1 MEEDQ
6 QNQNKNEKPRY
17 YATDFN
23 EIKENLSDEEKQ
35 LFERY
40 KEMLSGIIPADSAS
54 SAPSNDDAFSSA
66 SSAPANDDAF
76 SSASSAPANDD
87 AFTSASSAPANDD
100 AFTSASSAPSN
111 DAPSLKTLL
120 NHLKDISQKTM
131 KQMAGGKL
139 DIQVT
144 CPKCGKRHCFIKV
157 DNGLTHCWSCNWSGY
172 LEEMKSLL
180 GKGSGKVNG
189 NYYANAQKKQQDEHK
204 AKDYVPML
212 PDDFR
217 EIDAETRSWLYPI
230 YPFKTQE
237 EQQQFIDHFHPANLP
252 SRHPKAR
259 PLITASELASLQGMV
274 QRYIQAMKL
283 SPDIIVQEGVMCA
296 WMKQTADDSKS
307 EDPKGVVMVPAIAY
321 CNYLDGKIINVK
333 FRSVQQHPV
342 TGEWS
347 KLFCQVSPTK
357 PCAPYGIDSINL
369 LRPDAQ
375 PIRQLIITE
384 GEKDRLTL
392 MTCGFPY
399 VLSIANGAS
408 TNIEESHEAFDEWI
422 QQAGEIIICGDTDR
436 PGRRLVKLLI
446 EQYQT
451 RAKVTTLPQGKKD
464 ISEVYE
470 AFGSREVQRIIAEA
484 QGISDADIYDLSEHK
499 EDILDIMMGNYDR
512 GYEVGMGGLTDGIFH
527 PTSEGGLI
535 ILTGRPNSGKTDFLN
550 CLMAHLMYHNQKRVA
565 FFSFEKP
572 IKGKHVREIAR
583 IALGVRNTENM
594 DGAESPEEARQEN
607 RRVLDF
613 LSEHMV
619 DFDTKTRLP
628 DSNYII
634 GMMEAMMN
642 RKKQKIDY
650 LVIDPYVFINMTEGG
665 SRATETEKVRLM
677 LTKLQAW
684 SRTRH
689 IWTVV
694 VAHPR
699 IQYKDGHEA
708 FPPLD
713 IYSVAGSAQWANLA
727 DFLLTV
733 NRISKPEEGK
743 MFTIVEMLKVR
754 DQEFC
759 HPGKVYYVRQPCG
772 RYDERESENDCI
784 AEAMQGKVL
793 AKDDEPWR

>member
-54 SAPSNDDAFSSA
+54 SAP
-66 SSAPANDDAF
+66 ANDDAF
-76 SSASSAPANDD
+76 SSGSSSTANDASFATSSSSPANDD
-87 AFTSASSAPANDD
+87 APSSSSAPA
-100 AFTSASSAPSN
+100 N

-120 NHLKDISQKTM
+120 NHLKNISQKTM

-139 DIQVT
+139 DIRVT

-189 NYYANAQKKQQDEHK
+189 NYYANAQKKQQNEHK

-212 PDDFR
+212 PDDFL

-237 EQQQFIDHFHPANLP
+237 EQQQFIDHFHPANLL
-252 SRHPKAR
+252 SRHPKSR
-259 PLITASELASLQGMV
+259 PLITASELASLQLMV

-296 WMKQTADDSKS
+296 WMKQTADDTKS
-307 EDPKGVVMVPAIAY
+307 EDPKGVEMVPAIAY

-333 FRSVQQHPV
+333 FRSVQQHPI

-470 AFGSREVQRIIAEA
+470 AFGSREVQRIISEA

-550 CLMAHLMYHNQKRVA
+550 CLMAHLMYHNQKCVA

-594 DGAESPEEARQEN
+594 DGAESPDEARQEN
-607 RRVLDF
+607 QKVLDY

>member
-23 EIKENLSDEEKQ
+23 EIKENLSDEEKL

-54 SAPSNDDAFSSA
+54 SAP
-66 SSAPANDDAF
+66 ANDDA
-76 SSASSAPANDD
+76 SSS
-87 AFTSASSAPANDD
+87 
-100 AFTSASSAPSN
+100 SSAPSN

-139 DIQVT
+139 DIRVT

-212 PDDFR
+212 PDDFL

-237 EQQQFIDHFHPANLP
+237 EQQQFIDHFHPANLL

-259 PLITASELASLQGMV
+259 PLISASQLSSLQSMV

-283 SPDIIVQEGVMCA
+283 SPDIIIQEGVMCA
-296 WMKQTADDSKS
+296 WMKQNADDSKS

-583 IALGVRNTENM
+583 IALGVRNTEDM

-793 AKDDEPWR
+793 AKDDEPWKGMGSVEC

>member
-23 EIKENLSDEEKQ
+23 EIKENLSDEEKL

-54 SAPSNDDAFSSA
+54 SAP
-66 SSAPANDDAF
+66 ANDDAF
-76 SSASSAPANDD
+76 SSASS
-87 AFTSASSAPANDD
+87 S
-100 AFTSASSAPSN
+100 PSN
-111 DAPSLKTLL
+111 DAPSPKNLL
-120 NHLKDISQKTM
+120 NHLKNISQKTM
-131 KQMAGGKL
+131 KLMAGGKL
-139 DIQVT
+139 DIRVT

-204 AKDYVPML
+204 SKDYVPML

-237 EQQQFIDHFHPANLP
+237 EQQQFIDHFHPANLL

-259 PLITASELASLQGMV
+259 PLITATELASLQSMV

-296 WMKQTADDSKS
+296 WMKQTADDTKS
-307 EDPKGVVMVPAIAY
+307 EDPKGVEMVPAIAY

-375 PIRQLIITE
+375 SIRQLIITE

-422 QQAGEIIICGDTDR
+422 KQAGEIIICGDTDR

-464 ISEVYE
+464 ISEVYD

-583 IALGVRNTENM
+583 IALGVRNTEDM

-607 RRVLDF
+607 QKVLDY

-642 RKKQKIDY
+642 RKTQKIDY

>member
-1 MEEDQ
+1 MQEDQ

-23 EIKENLSDEEKQ
+23 EIKENLSDEEKL

-40 KEMLSGIIPADSAS
+40 KEMLSGIIPAD
-54 SAPSNDDAFSSA
+54 D
-66 SSAPANDDAF
+66 
-76 SSASSAPANDD
+76 
-87 AFTSASSAPANDD
+87 T
-100 AFTSASSAPSN
+100 
-111 DAPSLKTLL
+111 PSLKPLL
-120 NHLKDISQKTM
+120 NHLKNISQKTM
-131 KQMAGGKL
+131 KQMARGKL
-139 DIQVT
+139 DIRVT

-212 PDDFR
+212 PDDFL

-237 EQQQFIDHFHPANLP
+237 EQQQFINHFHPANLL

-259 PLITASELASLQGMV
+259 PLITAPELASLQGMV

-283 SPDIIVQEGVMCA
+283 SPDIIIQEGVMCA
-296 WMKQTADDSKS
+296 WMKQNADDPKS
-307 EDPKGVVMVPAIAY
+307 EDPKGVEMVPAIAY

-512 GYEVGMGGLTDGIFH
+512 GYEVGMGELTDGIFH

-583 IALGVRNTENM
+583 IALGVRNTEDM

-665 SRATETEKVRLM
+665 SRATEKVRLM

>member
-1 MEEDQ
+1 MEEEQ

-40 KEMLSGIIPADSAS
+40 KQMLSGIIPADSDSAS
-54 SAPSNDDAFSSA
+54 PAKDDAFPPASA
-66 SSAPANDDAF
+66 APAND
-76 SSASSAPANDD
+76 ASS
-87 AFTSASSAPANDD
+87 SS
-100 AFTSASSAPSN
+100 SSPSN
-111 DAPSLKTLL
+111 DAASPKPLL
-120 NHLKDISQKTM
+120 NHLKNISQKTM

-139 DIQVT
+139 DIRVT

-212 PDDFR
+212 PDDFL

-237 EQQQFIDHFHPANLP
+237 EQQQFIDHFHPANLL

-259 PLITASELASLQGMV
+259 PLISATQLASLQGMV

-296 WMKQTADDSKS
+296 WMKQNADDPKS
-307 EDPKGVVMVPAIAY
+307 EDPKGVEMVPAIAY

-333 FRSVQQHPV
+333 FRSVQQHPI

-375 PIRQLIITE
+375 SIRQLIITE

-583 IALGVRNTENM
+583 IALGVRNTEDM

>member
-23 EIKENLSDEEKQ
+23 EIKENLSDEEKL

-54 SAPSNDDAFSSA
+54 SAPANDDAPSS
-66 SSAPANDDAF
+66 SSAPAND
-76 SSASSAPANDD
+76 
-87 AFTSASSAPANDD
+87 
-100 AFTSASSAPSN
+100 APS
-111 DAPSLKTLL
+111 PKTLL
-120 NHLKDISQKTM
+120 NHLKNISQKTM

-139 DIQVT
+139 DIRVT

-212 PDDFR
+212 PDDFL

-237 EQQQFIDHFHPANLP
+237 DQQQFIDHFHPANLL

-259 PLITASELASLQGMV
+259 PLISATQLASLQGMV

-283 SPDIIVQEGVMCA
+283 SPDIIIQEGVMCA

-550 CLMAHLMYHNQKRVA
+550 CLMAHLMYHSQKRVA

-583 IALGVRNTENM
+583 IALGVRNTEDM

-793 AKDDEPWR
+793 AKDDEPWKGMGSVEC

>member
-54 SAPSNDDAFSSA
+54 SAP
-66 SSAPANDDAF
+66 ANDDAF
-76 SSASSAPANDD
+76 SSGSSSTANDASFATSSSSPANDD
-87 AFTSASSAPANDD
+87 APSSSSAPA
-100 AFTSASSAPSN
+100 N

-120 NHLKDISQKTM
+120 NHLKNISQKTM

-139 DIQVT
+139 DIRVT

-204 AKDYVPML
+204 TKDYVPML
-212 PDDFR
+212 PDDFL

-230 YPFKTQE
+230 YPFKNQE
-237 EQQQFIDHFHPANLP
+237 DQQQFIDHFHPANLL

-259 PLITASELASLQGMV
+259 PLISATELASLQSMV
-274 QRYIQAMKL
+274 QRYIQAMKI

-296 WMKQTADDSKS
+296 WMKQTADDPKS
-307 EDPKGVVMVPAIAY
+307 EDPKGVEMVPAIAY

-333 FRSVQQHPV
+333 FRSVQQHPI

-347 KLFCQVSPTK
+347 KLFCQFSPTK

-470 AFGSREVQRIIAEA
+470 AFGSREVQRIISEA

-499 EDILDIMMGNYDR
+499 EDILDIMMGNYDH

-607 RRVLDF
+607 QKVLDY

-743 MFTIVEMLKVR
+743 LFTIVEMLKVR

>member
-1 MEEDQ
+1 
-6 QNQNKNEKPRY
+6 
-17 YATDFN
+17 
-23 EIKENLSDEEKQ
+23 
-35 LFERY
+35 
-40 KEMLSGIIPADSAS
+40 
-54 SAPSNDDAFSSA
+54 
-66 SSAPANDDAF
+66 
-76 SSASSAPANDD
+76 
-87 AFTSASSAPANDD
+87 
-100 AFTSASSAPSN
+100 
-111 DAPSLKTLL
+111 
-120 NHLKDISQKTM
+120 M
-131 KQMAGGKL
+131 KLMAGGKL
-139 DIQVT
+139 NIRVT

-212 PDDFR
+212 PDDFL

-237 EQQQFIDHFHPANLP
+237 EQQQFIDHFHPANLL

-259 PLITASELASLQGMV
+259 PLISATQLASLQGMV
-274 QRYIQAMKL
+274 QRYIQAMKI
-283 SPDIIVQEGVMCA
+283 SPDIIIQEGVMCA
-296 WMKQTADDSKS
+296 WMKQNADDSKS

-342 TGEWS
+342 TGGWS

-583 IALGVRNTENM
+583 IALGVRNTEDM

-793 AKDDEPWR
+793 AKDDEPWKAMGSVEC

>member
-23 EIKENLSDEEKQ
+23 EIKENLSAEEKL

-54 SAPSNDDAFSSA
+54 SAP
-66 SSAPANDDAF
+66 
-76 SSASSAPANDD
+76 
-87 AFTSASSAPANDD
+87 ANDD

-111 DAPSLKTLL
+111 NAPSLKDLL
-120 NHLKDISQKTM
+120 NHLKNISQKTI
-131 KQMAGGKL
+131 KLMARGKL

-157 DNGLTHCWSCNWSGY
+157 DNGLIHCWSCNWSGY

-212 PDDFR
+212 PDDFL

-230 YPFKTQE
+230 YPFKNQE
-237 EQQQFIDHFHPANLP
+237 DQQQFIDHFHPANLL

-259 PLITASELASLQGMV
+259 PLISATELASLQAMV
-274 QRYIQAMKL
+274 QRYIQAMKI

-296 WMKQTADDSKS
+296 WMKQTADDTKS

-422 QQAGEIIICGDTDR
+422 LQAGEIIICGDTDR

-484 QGISDADIYDLSEHK
+484 QGISDADIYD
-499 EDILDIMMGNYDR
+499 
-512 GYEVGMGGLTDGIFH
+512 

-550 CLMAHLMYHNQKRVA
+550 CLMAHLMYHNQKCVA

-594 DGAESPEEARQEN
+594 DGAESPDEARQEN
-607 RRVLDF
+607 QKVLDY

>member
-1 MEEDQ
+1 MRKEDFH
-6 QNQNKNEKPRY
+6 NEKPRY
-17 YATDFN
+17 YATDFP
-23 EIKENLSDEEKQ
+23 EIMEKIPQEKRNLYPKYELQHNGSTQKT
-35 LFERY
+35 
-40 KEMLSGIIPADSAS
+40 SAD
-54 SAPSNDDAFSSA
+54 DDATNGFNSSG
-66 SSAPANDDAF
+66 STEEQPV
-76 SSASSAPANDD
+76 
-87 AFTSASSAPANDD
+87 T
-100 AFTSASSAPSN
+100 
-111 DAPSLKTLL
+111 LKML
-120 NHLKDISQKTM
+120 QKTTTDAIQLIT
-131 KQMAGGKL
+131 KGRL
-139 DIQVT
+139 DVQVT
-144 CPKCGKRHCFIKV
+144 CPKCGSHRCFVKRN
-157 DNGLTHCWSCNWSGY
+157 NGYFHCWICNNGGI
-172 LEEMKSLL
+172 LEEMKTLNHPESSRID
-180 GKGSGKVNG
+180 GA
-189 NYYANAQKKQQDEHK
+189 YYARASTQKSSRQ
-204 AKDYVPML
+204 KDKNYVPMVSS
-212 PDDFR
+212 DYK
-217 EIDAETRSWLYPI
+217 EINEEVRSWLYPL
-230 YPFKTQE
+230 YPFDSE
-237 EQQQFIDHFHPANLP
+237 EEHQQFLEHFHSPQLALTC
-252 SRHPKAR
+252 PKAR
-259 PLITASELASLQGMV
+259 PLLQPKEIETLQNQV
-274 QRYIQAMKL
+274 KSYVQAMKL
-283 SPDIIVQEGVMCA
+283 DPEVMKRTGVMCA
-296 WMKQTADDSKS
+296 YMNRKADDGKS
-307 EDPKGVVMVPAIAY
+307 EDPHGCIPVPAIAY

-333 FRSVQQHPV
+333 FRSVQHHPV

-583 IALGVRNTENM
+583 IALGVRNTEDM

>member
-6 QNQNKNEKPRY
+6 QNQDRNEKPRY

-23 EIKENLSDEEKQ
+23 EIKENLSDEEKL

-40 KEMLSGIIPADSAS
+40 KQMLSGIIPADSAS
-54 SAPSNDDAFSSA
+54 SGSSSTANDASFATSSSPSNDDASS
-66 SSAPANDDAF
+66 S
-76 SSASSAPANDD
+76 
-87 AFTSASSAPANDD
+87 
-100 AFTSASSAPSN
+100 SSAPSN
-111 DAPSLKTLL
+111 DAPSLKDLL

-131 KQMAGGKL
+131 KLMAGGKL
-139 DIQVT
+139 DIRVT
-144 CPKCGKRHCFIKV
+144 CPKCGKHHCFIKV
-157 DNGLTHCWSCNWSGY
+157 DNGMTHCWSCNWSGY

-212 PDDFR
+212 PDDFL

-230 YPFKTQE
+230 YPFRTQE
-237 EQQQFIDHFHPANLP
+237 EQQQFIDHFHPANLL

-283 SPDIIVQEGVMCA
+283 SPDIIIQEGVMCA
-296 WMKQTADDSKS
+296 WMKQTANDTKS
-307 EDPKGVVMVPAIAY
+307 EDPKGVEMVPAIAY

-464 ISEVYE
+464 ISEVYD
-470 AFGSREVQRIIAEA
+470 AFGSREVQRIISEA

-583 IALGVRNTENM
+583 IALGVRNTEDM

-607 RRVLDF
+607 RKVLDF

>member
-54 SAPSNDDAFSSA
+54 SAP
-66 SSAPANDDAF
+66 ANDDAF
-76 SSASSAPANDD
+76 SSGSSSTANDASFATSSSSPANDD
-87 AFTSASSAPANDD
+87 APSSSSAPA
-100 AFTSASSAPSN
+100 N

-120 NHLKDISQKTM
+120 NHLKNISQKTM

-139 DIQVT
+139 DIRVT

-212 PDDFR
+212 PDDFL

-230 YPFKTQE
+230 YPFKNQE
-237 EQQQFIDHFHPANLP
+237 DQQQFIDHFHPANLL

-259 PLITASELASLQGMV
+259 PLISATELASLQSMV
-274 QRYIQAMKL
+274 QRYIQAMKI

-296 WMKQTADDSKS
+296 WMKQTADDPKS
-307 EDPKGVVMVPAIAY
+307 EDPKGVEMVPAIAY

-333 FRSVQQHPV
+333 FRSVQQHPI

-347 KLFCQVSPTK
+347 KLFCQFSPTK

-470 AFGSREVQRIIAEA
+470 AFGSREVQRIISEA

-499 EDILDIMMGNYDR
+499 EDILDIMMGNYDH

-607 RRVLDF
+607 QKVLDY

>member
-23 EIKENLSDEEKQ
+23 EIKENLSDEEKL

-54 SAPSNDDAFSSA
+54 SAP
-66 SSAPANDDAF
+66 ANDDAP
-76 SSASSAPANDD
+76 SS
-87 AFTSASSAPANDD
+87 
-100 AFTSASSAPSN
+100 SSAPSN

-131 KQMAGGKL
+131 KLMAGGKL
-139 DIQVT
+139 DIRVT
-144 CPKCGKRHCFIKV
+144 SPKCGKRHCFIKV

-212 PDDFR
+212 PDDFL

-237 EQQQFIDHFHPANLP
+237 EQQHFIDHFHPANLL

-259 PLITASELASLQGMV
+259 PLISATQLASLQGMV

-283 SPDIIVQEGVMCA
+283 SPDIIIQEGVMCA

-333 FRSVQQHPV
+333 FRSVQQHPI

-369 LRPDAQ
+369 LRPDA
-375 PIRQLIITE
+375 PPLRQLIITE

-583 IALGVRNTENM
+583 IALGVRNTEDM

-733 NRISKPEEGK
+733 NRLSKPEEGK

-784 AEAMQGKVL
+784 AEAMQGKAL

>member
-23 EIKENLSDEEKQ
+23 EIMKNLSDEEKL

-54 SAPSNDDAFSSA
+54 SAP
-66 SSAPANDDAF
+66 
-76 SSASSAPANDD
+76 ANDD
-87 AFTSASSAPANDD
+87 AFTSALSAPANGASSSSAPAND
-100 AFTSASSAPSN
+100 AP
-111 DAPSLKTLL
+111 PLKALL
-120 NHLKDISQKTM
+120 NHLKDISQKTI
-131 KQMAGGKL
+131 KLMARGKL

-144 CPKCGKRHCFIKV
+144 CPKCGKHHCFIKV
-157 DNGLTHCWSCNWSGY
+157 DNGMTHCWSCNWSGY

-212 PDDFR
+212 PDDFL

-237 EQQQFIDHFHPANLP
+237 EQQQFIDHFHPANLL

-259 PLITASELASLQGMV
+259 PLITATQLASLQSMV

-283 SPDIIVQEGVMCA
+283 SPDIIVKEGVMCA
-296 WMKQTADDSKS
+296 WMKQTADDTKS
-307 EDPKGVVMVPAIAY
+307 EDPKGVEMVPAIAY

-333 FRSVQQHPV
+333 FRSVQHPV

-399 VLSIANGAS
+399 VLSIANGAN

-464 ISEVYE
+464 ISEVYD

-594 DGAESPEEARQEN
+594 DGAESPKEARLEN
-607 RRVLDF
+607 QRVLDY

>member
-23 EIKENLSDEEKQ
+23 EIKENLSDEEKL

-54 SAPSNDDAFSSA
+54 SAPANDGA
-66 SSAPANDDAF
+66 SS
-76 SSASSAPANDD
+76 S
-87 AFTSASSAPANDD
+87 
-100 AFTSASSAPSN
+100 SSAPSN
-111 DAPSLKTLL
+111 DAPSPKDLL

-131 KQMAGGKL
+131 KLMARGKL
-139 DIQVT
+139 DIRVT
-144 CPKCGKRHCFIKV
+144 CPKCGKHHCFIKV

-212 PDDFR
+212 PDDFL

-237 EQQQFIDHFHPANLP
+237 EQQQFIDHFHPANLL

-259 PLITASELASLQGMV
+259 PLISTPQLASLQSMV

-283 SPDIIVQEGVMCA
+283 SPDIIIQEGVMCA
-296 WMKQTADDSKS
+296 WMKQNADDTKS
-307 EDPKGVVMVPAIAY
+307 EDPKGVEMVPAIAY

-470 AFGSREVQRIIAEA
+470 AFGRREVQRIIAEA

-583 IALGVRNTENM
+583 IALGVRNTEDM
-594 DGAESPEEARQEN
+594 DGTESPEEARLEN

>member
-1 MEEDQ
+1 MEEEQ

-40 KEMLSGIIPADSAS
+40 KQMLSGIIPADS
-54 SAPSNDDAFSSA
+54 DSA
-66 SSAPANDDAF
+66 SPANDDAF
-76 SSASSAPANDD
+76 SSD
-87 AFTSASSAPANDD
+87 SASR
-100 AFTSASSAPSN
+100 SN
-111 DAPSLKTLL
+111 DAPSLKPLL

-139 DIQVT
+139 DIRVT

-212 PDDFR
+212 PDDFL

-237 EQQQFIDHFHPANLP
+237 EQQQFIDHFHPANLL

-259 PLITASELASLQGMV
+259 PLITATELASLQSMV

-333 FRSVQQHPV
+333 FRSVQQHLI

-408 TNIEESHEAFDEWI
+408 TNIEESHEAFDDWI

-436 PGRRLVKLLI
+436 AGRRLVKLLI

-512 GYEVGMGGLTDGIFH
+512 GYEVGMGRLTDGIFH

-550 CLMAHLMYHNQKRVA
+550 CLMAHLMYHSQKRVA

-583 IALGVRNTENM
+583 IALGVRNTEDM

-784 AEAMQGKVL
+784 AEAIQGKVL
-793 AKDDEPWR
+793 AKDDEPWREC

>member
-1 MEEDQ
+1 MEENQ
-6 QNQNKNEKPRY
+6 QNQNRNEKPRY

-23 EIKENLSDEEKQ
+23 EIKENLSDEEKL

-54 SAPSNDDAFSSA
+54 SAP
-66 SSAPANDDAF
+66 ANDAP
-76 SSASSAPANDD
+76 SSSS
-87 AFTSASSAPANDD
+87 S
-100 AFTSASSAPSN
+100 PSN
-111 DAPSLKTLL
+111 DAASFKALL
-120 NHLKDISQKTM
+120 NQLKDISQKTM
-131 KQMAGGKL
+131 KLMARGKL
-139 DIQVT
+139 DIPVT

-212 PDDFR
+212 PDDFL

-230 YPFKTQE
+230 YPFRTQE
-237 EQQQFIDHFHPANLP
+237 EQQHFIDHFHPANLL

-259 PLITASELASLQGMV
+259 PLITAPELASLQSMV

-296 WMKQTADDSKS
+296 WMKQNADDPKS
-307 EDPKGVVMVPAIAY
+307 EDPKGVEMVPAIAY

-333 FRSVQQHPV
+333 FRSVQQHPI

-375 PIRQLIITE
+375 SIRQLIITE

-408 TNIEESHEAFDEWI
+408 TNIEESHEAFDDWI

-470 AFGSREVQRIIAEA
+470 AFGRREVQRIIAEA

-499 EDILDIMMGNYDR
+499 EDILAIMMGNYDR
-512 GYEVGMGGLTDGIFH
+512 GYEVGMGELTDGIFH

-583 IALGVRNTENM
+583 IALGVRNTEDM

-607 RRVLDF
+607 RKVLDF

-650 LVIDPYVFINMTEGG
+650 LVIDPYAFINMTEGG

-793 AKDDEPWR
+793 AKDDEPWKGMLNDEC

>member
-23 EIKENLSDEEKQ
+23 EIKENLSDEEKL

-54 SAPSNDDAFSSA
+54 SAPANDGA
-66 SSAPANDDAF
+66 SS
-76 SSASSAPANDD
+76 S
-87 AFTSASSAPANDD
+87 
-100 AFTSASSAPSN
+100 SSAPSN
-111 DAPSLKTLL
+111 DAPSPKALL

-139 DIQVT
+139 DIRVT

-237 EQQQFIDHFHPANLP
+237 DQQQFIDHFHPANLL

-259 PLITASELASLQGMV
+259 PLISATELASLQSMV

-283 SPDIIVQEGVMCA
+283 SPDIIIQEGVMCA

-347 KLFCQVSPTK
+347 KFFCQVSPTK

-583 IALGVRNTENM
+583 IALGVRNTEDM
-594 DGAESPEEARQEN
+594 DGAESPEEARLEN
-607 RRVLDF
+607 CRVLDF

-650 LVIDPYVFINMTEGG
+650 LVIAPYVFINMTEGG

-759 HPGKVYYVRQPCG
+759 QPGKVYYVRQPCG

>member
-17 YATDFN
+17 YATDFK
-23 EIKENLSDEEKQ
+23 EIMKNLSDEEKL
-35 LFERY
+35 LFLRY
-40 KEMLSGIIPADSAS
+40 NQMLSGIIPADSAS
-54 SAPSNDDAFSSA
+54 SGSS
-66 SSAPANDDAF
+66 STANDDAF
-76 SSASSAPANDD
+76 SSASSSPSNDG
-87 AFTSASSAPANDD
+87 ASS
-100 AFTSASSAPSN
+100 SSAPSN
-111 DAPSLKTLL
+111 DAPPLKDLL
-120 NHLKDISQKTM
+120 NHLKNISQKTM
-131 KQMAGGKL
+131 KLMAGGKL
-139 DIQVT
+139 DIRVT

-212 PDDFR
+212 PDDFL

-230 YPFKTQE
+230 YPFKKQE
-237 EQQQFIDHFHPANLP
+237 EQQQFIDHFHPANLL

-259 PLITASELASLQGMV
+259 PLISATQLASLQGMV

-283 SPDIIVQEGVMCA
+283 SPDIIIQEGVMCA

-470 AFGSREVQRIIAEA
+470 AFGSREVKRIIAEA

-583 IALGVRNTENM
+583 IALGGQDVYHRRDAEGERPGVLSSRKGVLRAPALRQIRRKGIGERLHSRGNAGQ
-594 DGAESPEEARQEN
+594 GA
-607 RRVLDF
+607 
-613 LSEHMV
+613 
-619 DFDTKTRLP
+619 
-628 DSNYII
+628 
-634 GMMEAMMN
+634 G
-642 RKKQKIDY
+642 
-650 LVIDPYVFINMTEGG
+650 EG
-665 SRATETEKVRLM
+665 R
-677 LTKLQAW
+677 
-684 SRTRH
+684 
-689 IWTVV
+689 
-694 VAHPR
+694 
-699 IQYKDGHEA
+699 
-708 FPPLD
+708 
-713 IYSVAGSAQWANLA
+713 
-727 DFLLTV
+727 
-733 NRISKPEEGK
+733 
-743 MFTIVEMLKVR
+743 
-754 DQEFC
+754 
-759 HPGKVYYVRQPCG
+759 
-772 RYDERESENDCI
+772 
-784 AEAMQGKVL
+784 
-793 AKDDEPWR
+793 

>member
-23 EIKENLSDEEKQ
+23 EIKENLSDEEKL

-40 KEMLSGIIPADSAS
+40 KEMLSGIIPAD
-54 SAPSNDDAFSSA
+54 
-66 SSAPANDDAF
+66 
-76 SSASSAPANDD
+76 
-87 AFTSASSAPANDD
+87 
-100 AFTSASSAPSN
+100 
-111 DAPSLKTLL
+111 DAPSLKPLL
-120 NHLKDISQKTM
+120 NHLKNISQKTM

-139 DIQVT
+139 DIRVT

-212 PDDFR
+212 PDDFL

-230 YPFKTQE
+230 YPFRTQE
-237 EQQQFIDHFHPANLP
+237 EQQQFIDHFHPANLL

-259 PLITASELASLQGMV
+259 PLISATQLASLQGMV
-274 QRYIQAMKL
+274 QRYIQALKF

-296 WMKQTADDSKS
+296 WMKQNADDTKS
-307 EDPKGVVMVPAIAY
+307 EDPKGVEMVPAIAY

-470 AFGSREVQRIIAEA
+470 AFGSQEVKRIIAEA

-583 IALGVRNTENM
+583 IALGVRNTEDM

>member
-1 MEEDQ
+1 MEEEQ

-40 KEMLSGIIPADSAS
+40 KQMLSGIIPADSAS
-54 SAPSNDDAFSSA
+54 SAPAKDDAFPPASA
-66 SSAPANDDAF
+66 APAND
-76 SSASSAPANDD
+76 ASSSSSSRSNDD
-87 AFTSASSAPANDD
+87 
-100 AFTSASSAPSN
+100 
-111 DAPSLKTLL
+111 PSLKPLL

-139 DIQVT
+139 DIRVT

-212 PDDFR
+212 PDDFL

-237 EQQQFIDHFHPANLP
+237 EQQQFIDHFHPANLL

-259 PLITASELASLQGMV
+259 PLITATELASLQSMV

-333 FRSVQQHPV
+333 FRSVQQHLI

-408 TNIEESHEAFDEWI
+408 TNIEESHEAFDDWI

-464 ISEVYE
+464 ISEVYD

-550 CLMAHLMYHNQKRVA
+550 CLMAHLMYHNQKCVA

-583 IALGVRNTENM
+583 IALGVRNTEDM
-594 DGAESPEEARQEN
+594 DGAESPEEARMEN

-793 AKDDEPWR
+793 AKDDEPWREC

>member
-1 MEEDQ
+1 MEEEQ

-40 KEMLSGIIPADSAS
+40 KQMLSGIIPADSAS
-54 SAPSNDDAFSSA
+54 SAPAKDDAFPPASA
-66 SSAPANDDAF
+66 APAND
-76 SSASSAPANDD
+76 ASS
-87 AFTSASSAPANDD
+87 SS
-100 AFTSASSAPSN
+100 SSPSN
-111 DAPSLKTLL
+111 DAASPKPLL

-139 DIQVT
+139 DIRVT

-212 PDDFR
+212 PDDFL

-237 EQQQFIDHFHPANLP
+237 EQQQFIDHFHPANLL

-259 PLITASELASLQGMV
+259 PLITATELASLQSMV

-333 FRSVQQHPV
+333 FRSVQQHLI

-470 AFGSREVQRIIAEA
+470 AFGSQEVQRIIAEA

-499 EDILDIMMGNYDR
+499 EDILNIMMGNYDR
-512 GYEVGMGGLTDGIFH
+512 GYEVGMGRLTDGIFH

-583 IALGVRNTENM
+583 IALGVRNTEDM
-594 DGAESPEEARQEN
+594 DGAESPEEARREN

-784 AEAMQGKVL
+784 AEAIQGKVL
-793 AKDDEPWR
+793 AKDDEPWRGMGNVKC

>member
-23 EIKENLSDEEKQ
+23 EIKENLSDEEKL

-54 SAPSNDDAFSSA
+54 SASANDDVFSSGSSSTANDASFATSSSPSNDDASS
-66 SSAPANDDAF
+66 S
-76 SSASSAPANDD
+76 
-87 AFTSASSAPANDD
+87 
-100 AFTSASSAPSN
+100 SSAPSN
-111 DAPSLKTLL
+111 DAPSTKDLL
-120 NHLKDISQKTM
+120 NHLKNISQKTM

-237 EQQQFIDHFHPANLP
+237 EQQQFIDHFHPANLL
-252 SRHPKAR
+252 SRHPKSR

-283 SPDIIVQEGVMCA
+283 SPDIIIQEGVMCA

-307 EDPKGVVMVPAIAY
+307 EDPKGVEMVPAIAY

-464 ISEVYE
+464 IS
-470 AFGSREVQRIIAEA
+470 
-484 QGISDADIYDLSEHK
+484 DADIYDLSEHK

-583 IALGVRNTENM
+583 IALGVRNTEDM

-607 RRVLDF
+607 QKVLDF
-613 LSEHMV
+613 LAEHMV

-642 RKKQKIDY
+642 RKKQKINY

>member
-23 EIKENLSDEEKQ
+23 EIKENLSDEEKL

-54 SAPSNDDAFSSA
+54 SAP
-66 SSAPANDDAF
+66 ANDDAF
-76 SSASSAPANDD
+76 SSASS
-87 AFTSASSAPANDD
+87 S
-100 AFTSASSAPSN
+100 PSN
-111 DAPSLKTLL
+111 DAPSPKNLL
-120 NHLKDISQKTM
+120 NHLKNISQKTM
-131 KQMAGGKL
+131 KLMAGGKL
-139 DIQVT
+139 DIRVT

-212 PDDFR
+212 PDDFH

-237 EQQQFIDHFHPANLP
+237 EQQQFIDHFHPANLL
-252 SRHPKAR
+252 SHHPKAR
-259 PLITASELASLQGMV
+259 PLISATELASLQSMV

-283 SPDIIVQEGVMCA
+283 SPDIIIQEGVMCA
-296 WMKQTADDSKS
+296 WMKQNADDPKS
-307 EDPKGVVMVPAIAY
+307 EDPKGVEMVPAIAY

-464 ISEVYE
+464 ISEVYD

-527 PTSEGGLI
+527 PTSDGGLI

-550 CLMAHLMYHNQKRVA
+550 CLMAHLMYHNQKCVA

-607 RRVLDF
+607 QKVLDY

>member
-23 EIKENLSDEEKQ
+23 EIKENLSDEEKL

-54 SAPSNDDAFSSA
+54 SASANDDVFSSGSSSTANEASFATSSSPSNDDAFSS
-66 SSAPANDDAF
+66 SSAPAND
-76 SSASSAPANDD
+76 
-87 AFTSASSAPANDD
+87 
-100 AFTSASSAPSN
+100 APS
-111 DAPSLKTLL
+111 PKTLL

-131 KQMAGGKL
+131 KLMAGGKL
-139 DIQVT
+139 DIRVT

-204 AKDYVPML
+204 TKDYVPML

-237 EQQQFIDHFHPANLP
+237 EQQQFIDHFHPANLL

-283 SPDIIVQEGVMCA
+283 SPDIIIQEGVMCA

>member
-1 MEEDQ
+1 MEENQ

-23 EIKENLSDEEKQ
+23 EIKENLSDEEKL

-40 KEMLSGIIPADSAS
+40 KEMLSGIIPAD
-54 SAPSNDDAFSSA
+54 DD
-66 SSAPANDDAF
+66 
-76 SSASSAPANDD
+76 
-87 AFTSASSAPANDD
+87 
-100 AFTSASSAPSN
+100 
-111 DAPSLKTLL
+111 PSLKPLL

-131 KQMAGGKL
+131 KLMAGGKL
-139 DIQVT
+139 DIRVT

-237 EQQQFIDHFHPANLP
+237 EQQQFIDHFHPANLL

-259 PLITASELASLQGMV
+259 PLISATQLASLQGMV

-283 SPDIIVQEGVMCA
+283 SPDIIIQEGVMCA
-296 WMKQTADDSKS
+296 WMKQTADDTKS
-307 EDPKGVVMVPAIAY
+307 EDPKGVEMVPAIAY

-347 KLFCQVSPTK
+347 KVFCQVSPTK

-470 AFGSREVQRIIAEA
+470 AFGSREVKRIIAEA

-583 IALGVRNTENM
+583 IALGVRNTEDM

-793 AKDDEPWR
+793 AKDDEPWRGMENVKC

>member
-23 EIKENLSDEEKQ
+23 EIKENLSDEEKL

-40 KEMLSGIIPADSAS
+40 KEMLSGIIPADST
-54 SAPSNDDAFSSA
+54 
-66 SSAPANDDAF
+66 SSAPANDG
-76 SSASSAPANDD
+76 ASS
-87 AFTSASSAPANDD
+87 
-100 AFTSASSAPSN
+100 SSAPSN
-111 DAPSLKTLL
+111 DAPPLKDLL
-120 NHLKDISQKTM
+120 NHLKNISQKTM
-131 KQMAGGKL
+131 KLMAGGKL
-139 DIQVT
+139 DIRVT

-212 PDDFR
+212 PDDFL

-237 EQQQFIDHFHPANLP
+237 EQQQFIDHFHPANLL

-259 PLITASELASLQGMV
+259 PLISATQLASLQSMV

-296 WMKQTADDSKS
+296 WMKQNADDTKS
-307 EDPKGVVMVPAIAY
+307 EDPKGVEMVPAIAY

-464 ISEVYE
+464 ISEVYD

-583 IALGVRNTENM
+583 IALGVRNTEDM

-642 RKKQKIDY
+642 HKKQKIDY

-759 HPGKVYYVRQPCG
+759 QTGKVYYVRQPCG
-772 RYDERESENDCI
+772 RYDERASEEECI
-784 AEAMQGKVL
+784 AEQAGKIL
-793 AKDDEPWR
+793 QKDEESWIEMT

>member
-23 EIKENLSDEEKQ
+23 EIKENLSDEEKL

-54 SAPSNDDAFSSA
+54 SAP
-66 SSAPANDDAF
+66 ANDDAF
-76 SSASSAPANDD
+76 SSASS
-87 AFTSASSAPANDD
+87 S
-100 AFTSASSAPSN
+100 PSN
-111 DAPSLKTLL
+111 DAPSPKNLL
-120 NHLKDISQKTM
+120 NHLKNISQKTM
-131 KQMAGGKL
+131 KLMAGGKL
-139 DIQVT
+139 DIRVT

-237 EQQQFIDHFHPANLP
+237 DQQQFIDHFHPVNLL
-252 SRHPKAR
+252 SHHPKAR
-259 PLITASELASLQGMV
+259 PLISATELASLQSMV

-283 SPDIIVQEGVMCA
+283 SPDIIIQEGVMCA
-296 WMKQTADDSKS
+296 WMKQNADDPKS
-307 EDPKGVVMVPAIAY
+307 EDPKGVEMVPAIAY

-550 CLMAHLMYHNQKRVA
+550 CLMAHLMYHNQKCVA

-594 DGAESPEEARQEN
+594 DGAESPDEARQEN
-607 RRVLDF
+607 QKVLDY

>member
-23 EIKENLSDEEKQ
+23 EIKENLSDEEKL

-54 SAPSNDDAFSSA
+54 SAPA
-66 SSAPANDDAF
+66 
-76 SSASSAPANDD
+76 
-87 AFTSASSAPANDD
+87 
-100 AFTSASSAPSN
+100 N
-111 DAPSLKTLL
+111 DAPSTKDLL
-120 NHLKDISQKTM
+120 NHLKNISQKTM
-131 KQMAGGKL
+131 KLMAGGKL
-139 DIQVT
+139 DIRVT

-237 EQQQFIDHFHPANLP
+237 EQQQFIDHFHPANLL
-252 SRHPKAR
+252 SRHPKSR

-283 SPDIIVQEGVMCA
+283 SPDIIIQEGVMCA
-296 WMKQTADDSKS
+296 WMKQNADDTKS
-307 EDPKGVVMVPAIAY
+307 EDPKGVEMVPAIAY

-464 ISEVYE
+464 ISEVYD

-607 RRVLDF
+607 QKVVDY

-793 AKDDEPWR
+793 SKDDEPWR

>member
-1 MEEDQ
+1 MQEDQ
-6 QNQNKNEKPRY
+6 QDQNKNEKPRY

-23 EIKENLSDEEKQ
+23 EIKENLSDEEKL

-40 KEMLSGIIPADSAS
+40 KEMLSGIIPAD
-54 SAPSNDDAFSSA
+54 
-66 SSAPANDDAF
+66 
-76 SSASSAPANDD
+76 
-87 AFTSASSAPANDD
+87 
-100 AFTSASSAPSN
+100 

-120 NHLKDISQKTM
+120 NHLKNISQKTM
-131 KQMAGGKL
+131 KLMAGGKL
-139 DIQVT
+139 DIRVT

-217 EIDAETRSWLYPI
+217 EIDAENRSWLYPI
-230 YPFKTQE
+230 YPFRTQE
-237 EQQQFIDHFHPANLP
+237 EQQQFIDHFHPANLL

-259 PLITASELASLQGMV
+259 PLISASQLASLQGMV

-283 SPDIIVQEGVMCA
+283 SPDIIIQEGVMCA
-296 WMKQTADDSKS
+296 WMKQNADDSKS

-583 IALGVRNTENM
+583 IALGVRNTEDM

-793 AKDDEPWR
+793 AKDDEPWKGMGSVEC

>member
-1 MEEDQ
+1 MEEEQ
-6 QNQNKNEKPRY
+6 QNQNRNEKPRY

-23 EIKENLSDEEKQ
+23 EIKENLSDEEKL

-54 SAPSNDDAFSSA
+54 SAP
-66 SSAPANDDAF
+66 ANDDA
-76 SSASSAPANDD
+76 SS
-87 AFTSASSAPANDD
+87 
-100 AFTSASSAPSN
+100 SSAPSN
-111 DAPSLKTLL
+111 DAPSLKPLL

-139 DIQVT
+139 DIRVT

-212 PDDFR
+212 PDDFL

-237 EQQQFIDHFHPANLP
+237 EQQQFIDQFHPANLL

-259 PLITASELASLQGMV
+259 PLITAPELASLQSMV

-296 WMKQTADDSKS
+296 WMKQNADDPKS
-307 EDPKGVVMVPAIAY
+307 EDPKGVEMVPAIAY

-333 FRSVQQHPV
+333 FRSVQQHPI

-470 AFGSREVQRIIAEA
+470 AFGSQEVKRIIAEA

-512 GYEVGMGGLTDGIFH
+512 GYEVGMGELTDGIFH

-583 IALGVRNTENM
+583 IALGVRNTEDM

-793 AKDDEPWR
+793 AKDDEPWRGMENVKC